1 MVIFITDQWDSLY
14 TTEINAGNTFKA
26 FSLLAIII
34 SCIGLFGLAAFA
46 AELRTKEMGIRKVHG
61 AGLIDIMKIFS
72 LDFIKLILISTVI
85 ALPIAWYVMENWL
98 QSFEYRIYLSW
109 TYFLYSIVAILTVS
123 TLTILYQMIKVSR
136 ANPVDYIKYE

>member
-1 MVIFITDQWDSLY
+1 MVVFITDQWDSLY

-61 AGLIDIMKIFS
+61 AGLIDIMKIFGF
-72 LDFIKLILISTVI
+72 DFQNS
-85 ALPIAWYVMENWL
+85 
-98 QSFEYRIYLSW
+98 
-109 TYFLYSIVAILTVS
+109 
-123 TLTILYQMIKVSR
+123 
-136 ANPVDYIKYE
+136 